1 MISRMTLI
9 VAAGMLLGASAVPV
23 KAADLGGGCC
33 GDLEE
38 RVAELEATTARKGNR
53 VVSLQVYG
61 VIATGLMV
69 WDNGEDSDAYIVDN
83 DAITSILGFTGK
95 AAIKPGWTAGYKME
109 LGVQTSV
116 SSLVTEGKNGD
127 DANGNDNNIAIR
139 YNYVYI
145 ESDRLGRVSL
155 GQQSTASDGA
165 TEISLANVLISSSPD
180 HGTALH
186 PGGFDIVNGLNLG
199 QYASDF
205 DGGRD
210 DLIRYD
216 TPTIWGFTLSATWGD
231 NDYWDIALRFA
242 KEFNSVKVAA
252 AIAYA
257 DDRTGSSPALADPV
271 SDNGALGDAFSAGG
285 FSFTQVIGSIS
296 VMHVPTGLFV
306 NFGAGERDYDDI
318 DLNATHWGVQ
328 AGIER
333 RWMPYG
339 KTTLYGEFG
348 EYKDIVQADTT
359 ADMWGVG
366 IVQHF
371 DSAALDLY
379 AQARHWDID
388 DDNNPEA
395 DELSTIMLGAMI
407 SF

>member
-53 VVSLQVYG
+53 VGSLQVYG
-61 VIATGLMV
+61 TIATGLMV

-95 AAIKPGWTAGYKME
+95 ATIKPGWTAGYKME

-180 HGTALH
+180 HGTSLH
-186 PGGFDIVNGLNLG
+186 PGGVLDGLTLG

-210 DLIRYD
+210 DLVRYD
-216 TPTIWGFTLSATWGD
+216 SPTIYGFTLSAAWGD

-257 DDRTGSSPALADPV
+257 DDRTGSSPALLDPV
-271 SDNGALGDAFSAGG
+271 SGNGTVGNNLLTDGAA
-285 FSFTQVIGSIS
+285 FTQVIGSIS

-333 RWMPYG
+333 KWMPYG
-339 KTTLYGEFG
+339 KTTIYGEYDRH
-348 EYKDIVQADTT
+348 EDIVQADTQ

-379 AQARHWDID
+379 AQARFWDIE
-388 DDNNPEA
+388 DDNNPDA
-395 DELSTIMLGAMI
+395 DELSTVMLGASI